1 LRTYLN
7 KSMFNKFNLKTLMNK
22 ENKLK
27 VQLLKFK
34 LSWMKKEM
42 LLNN

>member
-1 LRTYLN
+1 
-7 KSMFNKFNLKTLMNK
+7 MFNKFNLKTLMNK